1 MIQLRDNTTTT
12 DRRLDLIQE
21 FDKRRLSFRV
31 QDILP
36 SQEPISKVWYVPDCL
51 NQGQTGGCAGYATTA
66 ILRAEPGIGDR
77 DKLDNKFATEL
88 YWMAQSSDQFPGG
101 EYPGGDGSQ
110 GTTLSAVLKE
120 ARELRKITGWKNAF
134 TLQDLILGI
143 GYCGP
148 ALLGTIWRDGMQW
161 PDRDGRVHYKG
172 KRLGGHAYIA
182 RGVNLPRKKILCQ
195 NSWGIQY
202 GLYGLFWMSFDD
214 GAAMIEDGCEMVFVE
229 KSQNVLY

>member
-1 MIQLRDNTTTT
+1 MIQLRDNTITT

-21 FDKRRLSFRV
+21 FDERRLAFRV

-36 SQEPISKVWYVPDCL
+36 SREPISKVWYVPDCL
-51 NQGQTGGCAGYATTA
+51 DQGQTGGCAGFATTG

-77 DKLDNKFATEL
+77 DKLDARFATEQM
-88 YWMAQSSDQFPGG
+88 YWPAQQIDQFPGG

-110 GTTLSAVLKE
+110 GTTLSAVLKV
-120 ARELRKITGWKNAF
+120 ARARGLITGWKNAEI
-134 TLQDLILGI
+134 LQDLILGI

-148 ALLGTIWRDGMQW
+148 ALLGTMWRDGMQY
-161 PDRDGRVHYKG
+161 PDRDGRVHYAG
-172 KRLGGHAYIA
+172 RRLGGHAYIA

-202 GLYGLFWMSFDD
+202 GLYGLFWMSFEDM
-214 GAAMIEDGCEMVFVE
+214 AAMIDDGCEMVFCE
-229 KSQNVLY
+229 KVGV

>member
-1 MIQLRDNTTTT
+1 MFQLRDNTTTT

-21 FDKRRLSFRV
+21 FDERRLAFRV

-51 NQGQTGGCAGYATTA
+51 YQGQTGGCAGFATTA

-77 DKLDNKFATEL
+77 DKLTADYATKL
-88 YWMAQSSDQFPGG
+88 YHMAQHTDQF
-101 EYPGGDGSQ
+101 DGCECCTGQQ
-110 GTTLSAVLKE
+110 GTTLNAVLKE
-120 ARELRKITGWKNAF
+120 ARGFGFITGWKNAF
-134 TLQDLILGI
+134 TLQDFILGI

-148 ALLGTIWRDGMQW
+148 ALLGTIWRDGMEY

-182 RGVNLPRKKILCQ
+182 RGVNLPRGKILCQ
-195 NSWGIQY
+195 NSWGY
-202 GLYGLFWMSFDD
+202 GWGLSGLFWMSFEDM
-214 GAAMIEDGCEMVFVE
+214 ARMIEDGCEMVFCE
-229 KSQNVLY
+229 KVGV